1 MPQIAYC
8 PHYTSHA
15 HCKSAADHSPPP
27 RVANQ
32 ACPTDAPL
40 RTPSDRVRSRRFFRA
55 LRAAPMLQPSAMLGR
70 SGGYLGG
77 RCRLVWGARV
87 PVGPS
92 PLCAV
97 LPIALMV
104 SRADLSTR
112 LPRCRCS
119 SGPPCLGGSGAAR
132 GGCCRPIY
140 DARLACGPGPSAQKN
155 ERFAWPW
162 GRGVSRAGACKHGIA
177 LTYP

>member
-55 LRAAPMLQPSAMLGR
+55 LRAAPVLQPSAMLGR
-70 SGGYLGG
+70 SGGCLGG

-97 LPIALMV
+97 LPTALMV

-132 GGCCRPIY
+132 GGAAGASLMRAWRV
-140 DARLACGPGPSAQKN
+140 ARGPRSKKMARAG
-155 ERFAWPW
+155 
-162 GRGVSRAGACKHGIA
+162 GRGAVSCRARAHVSME
-177 LTYP
+177 